1 MFRRFAKRESVFV
14 KLIREQ
20 ASLTLE
26 GLEALKAYL
35 VSQDPGSLR
44 PAEYQ
49 GEGGR
54 RGPPHLDRRAQQD
67 LRHAI

>member
-1 MFRRFAKRESVFV
+1 MFRRFAKRENVFV

-35 VSQDPGSLR
+35 VTQDPAASALLNTKEKE
-44 PAEYQ
+44 ADD
-49 GEGGR
+49 R
-54 RGPPHLDRRAQQD
+54 RG
-67 LRHAI
+67 